1 MMTESTNDLD
11 QTHDPALRSWVDAA
25 NDENGDFP
33 IQNLP
38 IAVFRR
44 AGSGEQFRAGIAI
57 GDSLVDLSAS
67 CLSPHLSEPGR
78 AALKL
83 ASSSRLNEFMA
94 AGRPAQRALRKDLS
108 RMLRHD
114 FPEKKS
120 VAEALVGLRE
130 VEFKMPARIGDF
142 SDFYCSIHHATN
154 VGKLFRPENPI
165 LPNYRWLP
173 VGYQGRTSSILLS
186 EQSIVRPKGQIL
198 PPGSAEPVYS
208 DCRRLDYEAE
218 LGVFVGAGSALGA
231 PISIDR
237 IEDHLFG
244 VCLLND
250 WSARDIQSWEY
261 QPLGPFLAKSFAT
274 SISPW
279 IVSFDALEPYRR
291 PHRRPDGDP
300 APLPHLTSST
310 DAKRG
315 AIDIKVS
322 IDLLSATM
330 RARGLSPV
338 RLSLS
343 NYADAYWTI
352 AQVVAHQTSNGCNLA
367 PGDLIGTGTISGPSP
382 QSRGCLLELSEGGRS
397 PVSLPSGEARVFLE
411 DGDTVILRAWCEA
424 KGRVRIGFGECRTTI
439 GNAV

>member
-1 MMTESTNDLD
+1 MTEATNDLD
-11 QTHDPALRSWVDAA
+11 QTHDPELRSWVEAA
-25 NDENGDFP
+25 NDKNGDFP

-38 IAVFRR
+38 VAVFRR
-44 AGSGEQFRAGIAI
+44 AGSDEQFRAGVAI
-57 GDSLVDLSAS
+57 GESLIDLSAS
-67 CLSPHLSEPGR
+67 CLSPHLSEPGL
-78 AALKL
+78 AVIKP
-83 ASSSRLNEFMA
+83 ASSSSLNEFMA
-94 AGRPAQRALRKDLS
+94 AGRRAQRALRGDLS
-108 RMLRHD
+108 RILRHD

-120 VAEALVGLRE
+120 VAGALVELRE
-130 VEFKMPARIGDF
+130 AEFKIPARIGDF

-198 PPGSAEPVYS
+198 TPGAADPIYS

-218 LGVFVGAGSALGA
+218 LGVFVGAGNALGI
-231 PISIDR
+231 PIPIDQV
-237 IEDHLFG
+237 EDHLFG

-279 IVSFDALEPYRR
+279 VVTLDALDPYRR
-291 PHRRPDGDP
+291 PHSRPDGDP
-300 APLPHLTSST
+300 APLPHLTSSN

-315 AIDIKVS
+315 AIDIKVA
-322 IDLLSATM
+322 IHLLSATM
-330 RARGLSPV
+330 RARGLPPV

-352 AQVVAHQTSNGCNLA
+352 AQVVAHQTSNGCNLQ
-367 PGDLIGTGTISGPSP
+367 PGDLMGTGTISGPSP
-382 QSRGCLLELSEGGRS
+382 ESRGCLLELSEGGRS
-397 PVSLPSGEARVFLE
+397 PVSLPSGETRGFLE
-411 DGDTVILRAWCEA
+411 DGDTVILSAWCEA
-424 KGRVRIGFGECRTTI
+424 EGRARIGFGECRTTV
-439 GNAV
+439 GKAE

>member
-1 MMTESTNDLD
+1 MTEATYDLD
-11 QTHDPALRSWVDAA
+11 QTHDPELRSWVEAA
-25 NDENGDFP
+25 NDKNGDFP

-38 IAVFRR
+38 VAVFRR
-44 AGSGEQFRAGIAI
+44 AGSDEQFRAGIAI
-57 GDSLVDLSAS
+57 GDSLIDLSAS
-67 CLSPHLSEPGR
+67 CLSPHLNEPGL
-78 AALKL
+78 AAINLV
-83 ASSSRLNEFMA
+83 SSSSLNEFMA
-94 AGRPAQRALRKDLS
+94 AGRRAQRALRRNLS
-108 RMLRHD
+108 RILQHD
-114 FPEKKS
+114 FPQRKR
-120 VAEALVGLRE
+120 VAGALIGLRE

-186 EQSIVRPKGQIL
+186 EQPVVRPRGQIL
-198 PPGSAEPVYS
+198 TPGSADPIYS

-218 LGVFVGAGSALGA
+218 LGVFVGAGNTLGT
-231 PISIDR
+231 PIPIDR
-237 IEDHLFG
+237 VEDHLFG

-279 IVSFDALEPYRR
+279 VVSFDALDPYRR

-300 APLPHLTSST
+300 ASLPHLTSSN
-310 DAKRG
+310 DATRG

-322 IDLLSATM
+322 IHLLSAAM
-330 RARGLSPV
+330 RARGLPPA

-352 AQVVAHQTSNGCNLA
+352 AQVVAHQTSNGCNLQ
-367 PGDLIGTGTISGPSP
+367 PGDLLGTGTISGPAP
-382 QSRGCLLELSEGGRS
+382 ESRGCLLELSEGGSS
-397 PVSLPSGEARVFLE
+397 PVSLPSGETRIFLE
-411 DGDTVILRAWCEA
+411 DGDTVIMSAWCEA
-424 KGRVRIGFGECRTTI
+424 EGRGRIGFGECRTTVSK
-439 GNAV
+439 AV